1 MHHTSITTI
10 SSSAPK
16 RALYTLFA
24 VAICVIVFAPSLTV
38 AKKFPKEHRQDKI
51 IGTDSSEIIIKED
64 SQSGD
69 RIMRVKP
76 KKQKEE
82 DCNKYTNG
90 QYPII
95 IELKPDI
102 SDYKK

>member
-1 MHHTSITTI
+1 MHHTSITTD
-10 SSSAPK
+10 SLSVFN

-24 VAICVIVFAPSLTV
+24 VAICAIVIAPSLSF
-38 AKKFPKEHRQDKI
+38 AKKIHKEHRQDKI
-51 IGTDSSEIIIKED
+51 IGTDSSGIIIKED
-64 SQSGD
+64 SRSGD

-76 KKQKEE
+76 EKQKEE
-82 DCNKYTNG
+82 DYNKYTNG

-102 SDYKK
+102 SNYKK